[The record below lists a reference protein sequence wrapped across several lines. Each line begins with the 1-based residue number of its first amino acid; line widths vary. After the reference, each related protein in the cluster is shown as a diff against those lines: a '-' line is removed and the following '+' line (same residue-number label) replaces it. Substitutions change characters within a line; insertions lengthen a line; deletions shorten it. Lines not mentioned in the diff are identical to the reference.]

1 MKIPFDIKYRPQIE
15 SGDYAVFTDCGEPAE
30 IVKWDCKGNCPI
42 LAVIDDGDTHDCCFF
57 KSDGLSFS
65 EKESL
70 YIVTPEPEYTEF
82 EKKVAEIL
90 FDRQDEDDWVMCL
103 KLGKEYAKEL
113 LNIAKREFNETACS
127 VSTALEATLSDW
139 LSSDTE
145 GKLSSE
151 TMRVVSI
158 RRAKELR
165 ELTRKHLCSIC
176 KEHSDGYREGWEN
189 ATRYL
194 PRWQIFKGLGMA
206 IADDYVLVKFNDGY
220 KLLQRGDRI
229 EAGTEFL
236 PVTQL
241 EKLPKEESK

>member
-15 SGDYAVFTDCGEPAE
+15 SGEYAVFTDCGEPVE

-70 YIVTPEPEYTEF
+70 YIVTPESEYTEF

-90 FDRQDEDDWVMCL
+90 FYRQDEDDWVMCL

-113 LNIAKREFNETACS
+113 LNIAKREFH
-127 VSTALEATLSDW
+127 
-139 LSSDTE
+139 
-145 GKLSSE
+145 
-151 TMRVVSI
+151 
-158 RRAKELR
+158 
-165 ELTRKHLCSIC
+165 ELTRKRLCSVC
-176 KEHSDGYREGWEN
+176 KEHRDGYQEGFEN
-189 ATRYL
+189 ATRDL
-194 PRWQIFKGLGMA
+194 PRWQIFKGFGIA
-206 IADDYVLVKFNDGY
+206 IADDYVLVKLDDGY
-220 KLLQRGDRI
+220 KLLRKNDLI
-229 EAGTEFL
+229 AGGIEFL
-236 PVTQL
+236 QVSQL

>member
-15 SGDYAVFTDCGEPAE
+15 SGEYAVFTDCGEPVE

-70 YIVTPEPEYTEF
+70 YIVTPESEYTEF

-90 FDRQDEDDWVMCL
+90 FNRQDEDDWVMCL

-127 VSTALEATLSDW
+127 GESRIMTREMIEGRLLQN
-139 LSSDTE
+139 DTE
-145 GKLSSE
+145 SWNEDYNEEDLQTRFAFYTYKDEPGVLFLSNLFVEEASRKQGLDTKILKAAERVAE
-151 TMRVVSI
+151 TIGASSI
-158 RRAKELR
+158 MLRAKLGTPAINLYSKNGFELFT
-165 ELTRKHLCSIC
+165 EQG
-176 KEHSDGYREGWEN
+176 GYGW
-189 ATRYL
+189 
-194 PRWQIFKGLGMA
+194 F
-206 IADDYVLVKFNDGY
+206 
-220 KLLQRGDRI
+220 
-229 EAGTEFL
+229 
-236 PVTQL
+236 
-241 EKLPKEESK
+241 EKSLNTM